1 MADAAPAIVVT
12 PTDAVRFLKALD
24 PDASSFTFQT
34 FDDNKDRENPRLAKI
49 FHGTLDQH
57 AAKIKRLID
66 QGAGIHVTINE
77 TDGRGRKE
85 ANIVKV
91 RALFVDLDGAPLEP
105 VLQGELKPH
114 IITESSPG
122 RWHAYWRVEGA
133 TLDEFRSLQLAL
145 IKQFDSDPG
154 VIGLEHV
161 MRLPGFMHRKATPFL
176 SRIVS
181 IYDHPAYPAS
191 MFERAHVA
199 PRAASDDLT
208 ADDPLLME
216 AALSVIPNPDLH
228 HDLWNKIGMA
238 IWSAFDGS
246 DQGLTAFD
254 TWSRKSA
261 KYDKRNT
268 IKRWKGISRCPPD
281 RIGAASLIYLANQTN
296 TNWRDAYEAAAID
309 QIMGT
314 ASHDSKE
321 PAKHRWDKTKDGK
334 LRATLPNTKKA
345 IEALGIGC
353 RYDLF
358 KLQYSINGEVLD
370 AYMAAAVDD
379 PALLRLREM
388 IYERFKFDPTTDT
401 VHTAVQTLANHH
413 RFHPV
418 RDYLDSLVWD
428 GQPRLDSWLTN
439 YAGVEDTP
447 FVRAVGS
454 LTLIAAARR
463 VRQPGV
469 KFDEWL
475 VLQGEQGNAKSQAL
489 QLLAVKPEWFSDQR
503 VIGLSGRD
511 AIEALSGRWIIEAAE
526 LHGMKNSDV
535 EALKAF
541 QSRDTDRGRLAYA
554 RTPIEAKRQCVIIGT
569 TNSDTFLRD
578 LTGNRRWWPVTT
590 GTFDLDALKRDRDQL
605 WAEAAAREASGDSI
619 RLPEA
624 LWPAAAEQQR
634 QRVIDNPFT
643 TTLEERLREP
653 GHPNFDKDTLMT
665 GIITSESLWVLLE
678 IRPGQ
683 RSQHHNENLGAAM
696 KELGWKKT
704 RRRVEGRVA
713 HVYQRGDDDRRIT
726 AYPGID
732 GGPPFANYDNPIP
745 GQ

>member
-1 MADAAPAIVVT
+1 MPKMLRMTRPTAGGRTARLVVRVT
-12 PTDAVRFLKALD
+12 PPELKAI
-24 PDASSFTFQT
+24 DAWCDAQ
-34 FDDNKDRENPRLAKI
+34 D
-49 FHGTLDQH
+49 
-57 AAKIKRLID
+57 
-66 QGAGIHVTINE
+66 
-77 TDGRGRKE
+77 
-85 ANIVKV
+85 
-91 RALFVDLDGAPLEP
+91 
-105 VLQGELKPH
+105 
-114 IITESSPG
+114 
-122 RWHAYWRVEGA
+122 
-133 TLDEFRSLQLAL
+133 
-145 IKQFDSDPG
+145 
-154 VIGLEHV
+154 
-161 MRLPGFMHRKATPFL
+161 
-176 SRIVS
+176 
-181 IYDHPAYPAS
+181 YPAS
-191 MFERAHVA
+191 IFERVHVA
-199 PRAASDDLT
+199 PRTANDDLE
-208 ADDPLLME
+208 ADDPLLAE
-216 AALSVIPNPDLH
+216 AALAVIPNNDLEWYF
-228 HDLWNKIGMA
+228 WNNIAMA

-246 DQGLTAFD
+246 DRGLAAFD
-254 TWSRKSA
+254 NWSHKSN
-261 KYDKRNT
+261 KYDARYT
-268 IKRWKGISRCPPD
+268 AKRWKEISHCPPD
-281 RIGAASLIYLANQTN
+281 RIGMGTLIFLANQTN
-296 TNWRDAYEAAAID
+296 SGWRDAYEAAAID
-309 QIMGT
+309 QVMGT
-314 ASHDSKE
+314 TSNDQVSPESKE
-321 PAKHRWDKTKDGK
+321 IAKHGRFPDKTKDGK
-334 LRATLPNTKKA
+334 PRATLPNTKKA
-345 IEALGIGC
+345 IELLGIEC

-358 KLQYSINGEVLD
+358 KLQYSINGEALD
-370 AYMAAAVDD
+370 AYMTATVDD

-388 IYERFKFDPTTDT
+388 VHERFGFDPTTDT

-413 RFHPV
+413 RHHPV
-418 RDYLDSLVWD
+418 RDYLDSLQWD
-428 GQPRLDSWLTN
+428 GEPRLDLWLTS

-454 LTLIAAARR
+454 LTLIAAVRR
-463 VRQPGV
+463 VRQPGI

-489 QLLAVKPEWFSDQR
+489 QILAVKPEWFSDQR

-526 LHGMKNSDV
+526 LHGMRNSDV

-590 GTFDLDALKRDRDQL
+590 GTFDLEALKGDRDQI
-605 WAEAAAREASGDSI
+605 WAEAAAREGKGESI

-624 LWPAAAEQQR
+624 LWPAAAEQQ
-634 QRVIDNPFT
+634 QARVIDNPFT

-653 GHPNFDKDTLMT
+653 CHPIYDENAPMT

-704 RRRVEGRVA
+704 RRRVAGRVA
-713 HVYQRGDDDRRIT
+713 HVYQRGDDDRHIT

-732 GGPPFANYDNPIP
+732 GGPPYAGYDATIP